1 MIAGHFGLSAIV
13 KSRAPYVPLWA
24 LMVAT
29 VWLDVVFVPLFLS
42 GVETIEST
50 AGPRGGY
57 GTGIIHANYTHSLV
71 GALTLSALFGC
82 LAYWLWG
89 KRSGLILGA
98 VAMSHWLLDLIVH
111 RGDMPL
117 LPGNAGA
124 MPLLGFGLWRH
135 PSASAA
141 VELTLVVVGSFLY
154 WRAALLLTS
163 ARPEADRRSAMAV
176 ALLILVSGCAV
187 LLLDVTNVLS

>member
-1 MIAGHFGLSAIV
+1 MEVQRAVRVGRNFVCRRHWAAGSSFALAAIAGLTAMIAGHFGLSAIV

-57 GTGIIHANYTHSLV
+57 GTGIIHADYTHSLV
-71 GALTLSALFGC
+71 GALTLSALFGY

-89 KRSGLILGA
+89 R
-98 VAMSHWLLDLIVH
+98 
-111 RGDMPL
+111 RC
-117 LPGNAGA
+117 
-124 MPLLGFGLWRH
+124 FR
-135 PSASAA
+135 
-141 VELTLVVVGSFLY
+141 
-154 WRAALLLTS
+154 RALA
-163 ARPEADRRSAMAV
+163 
-176 ALLILVSGCAV
+176 
-187 LLLDVTNVLS
+187 